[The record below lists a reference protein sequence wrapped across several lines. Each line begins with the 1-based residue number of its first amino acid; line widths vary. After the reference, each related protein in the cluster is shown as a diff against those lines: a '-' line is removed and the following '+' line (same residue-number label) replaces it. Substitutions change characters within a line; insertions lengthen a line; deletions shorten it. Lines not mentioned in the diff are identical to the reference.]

1 MRSLADSI
9 GDRHYLLQNR
19 MEAPPARLAR
29 PLVWLGPLALLV
41 GLATPELW
49 ATQPFGRAGELLV
62 LGLLVAGLSWLP
74 ARLWRGAQASWALAL
89 WGVLLCVFA
98 GPLPVLATA
107 LLALAAI
114 AAGSLLLPRGPVGLQ
129 AVLGL
134 LLIAGTLGWLL
145 TLPIHNGW
153 GYLLACVALLAIRR
167 TQVTGTLR
175 EAASHWQSA
184 VAATPRLA
192 TFCVIVMGLAAASCW
207 LPTLQY
213 DDLAYHLRLPWQLQ
227 QQGFYS
233 PAPEH
238 QVWAFAPWAS
248 DVVQA
253 VTQLIA
259 HQEARGP
266 VNALWLLLLASGLWQ
281 LAARLD
287 APVAG
292 RWLAAAVALSQP
304 LTTALAGGMQTELPI
319 AAALA
324 WLFALVAGPRDGS
337 FRFWLAMAV
346 LCGGLAAIKTS
357 AAVMAMVPLL
367 WALIRHPWPSL
378 PRIGAVFLLGLAVAG
393 ASYAHGQALAGN
405 PVLPLLNGWF
415 QSPYYAPTNFF
426 DDRWHSGFSPSL
438 LWQMSFHTDRFL
450 EASAGGGSFVLVA
463 LLGPWLLA
471 LFNRGTR
478 AAAIAATLVL
488 LLPLLPLQYLRYA
501 YPGLAVLA
509 AVLVTAMCRVNLR
522 HATWI
527 AIGLCVLQLC
537 FQGNADWTLRYGA
550 IKQTLKVAGRDAPL
564 FERFAPERNLA
575 HAIRDTGGPRGNV
588 LVLDPTKSFFA
599 EFGTQGRTI
608 TWYSLPLSQAAAAAA
623 QDDSGQAWRALMQDE
638 GISDVILR
646 SDTVT
651 PAQRA
656 ALQLAGATHRGT
668 VRQAEW
674 WSLPAENTP

>member
-1 MRSLADSI
+1 M
-9 GDRHYLLQNR
+9 
-19 MEAPPARLAR
+19 
-29 PLVWLGPLALLV
+29 
-41 GLATPELW
+41 
-49 ATQPFGRAGELLV
+49 

-98 GPLPVLATA
+98 GPLPVFATA

-114 AAGSLLLPRGPVGLQ
+114 AAGSLLLPRGPIGLQ

-167 TQVTGTLR
+167 TQVTGTLH

-233 PAPEH
+233 PAPEQ

-337 FRFWLAMAV
+337 FRFWLALAV

-357 AAVMAMVPLL
+357 AAVMAVVPLL

-393 ASYAHGQALAGN
+393 ASYAHGQVLAGN

-426 DDRWHSGFSPSL
+426 DDRWHSGFSPLL

-450 EASAGGGSFVLVA
+450 EAFAGGGSFVLVA

-478 AAAIAATLVL
+478 AAAIAASLVL
-488 LLPLLPLQYLRYA
+488 LLPLLPLQYMRYA

-537 FQGNADWTLRYGA
+537 FQASAHWTLRYGA
-550 IKQTLKVAGRDAPL
+550 VKETVKAAGRDAPL
-564 FERFAPERNLA
+564 LEHYAPERILA
-575 HAIRDTGGPRGNV
+575 KAMRDGGGPQGNV
-588 LVLDPTKSFFA
+588 LLLDPAQAFYA
-599 EFGTQGRTI
+599 EFGSRGRTLS
-608 TWYSLPLSQAAAAAA
+608 WYSPPLSQAAIGAAGDA
-623 QDDSGQAWRALMQDE
+623 SGQAWLAVLRNE
-638 GISDVILR
+638 GVSDVILH
-646 SDTVT
+646 SETVT

-656 ALQLAGATHRGT
+656 ALELAHATHRDT
-668 VRQAEW
+668 VRQVEW
-674 WSLPAENTP
+674 WSIPAENTP

>member
-1 MRSLADSI
+1 
-9 GDRHYLLQNR
+9 
-19 MEAPPARLAR
+19 MEAPPAPLAR
-29 PLVWLGPLALLV
+29 PLVW
-41 GLATPELW
+41 
-49 ATQPFGRAGELLV
+49 

-74 ARLWRGAQASWALAL
+74 ARLWRGAQASLALAL
-89 WGVLLCVFA
+89 WGVLLCVLA
-98 GPLPVLATA
+98 GPLPVLATT

-114 AAGSLLLPRGPVGLQ
+114 AAGSLLLPRGPVGLH

-134 LLIAGTLGWLL
+134 LLIAGILGWLL

-192 TFCVIVMGLAAASCW
+192 TFCVIVMGLAAARCW

-233 PAPEH
+233 PAPEQ

-253 VTQLIA
+253 VAQLIA

-266 VNALWLLLLASGLWQ
+266 VNAFWLLLLASGLWQ
-281 LAARLD
+281 LAARLG
-287 APVAG
+287 ASNAA

-304 LTTALAGGMQTELPI
+304 LTAALAGGMQTELPI

-337 FRFWLAMAV
+337 FRFWLAVAV

-357 AAVMAMVPLL
+357 AVPMAVVPLV
-367 WALIRHPWPSL
+367 WALFRHPWPSA
-378 PRIGAVFLLGLAVAG
+378 PRILAVAVLGLLVGG
-393 ASYAHGQALAGN
+393 ASYVHGQVLAGN
-405 PVLPLLNGWF
+405 PVLPLFNGWF
-415 QSPYYAPTNFF
+415 QSPYFAPTNFF
-426 DDRWHSGFSPSL
+426 DERWHSGFSPL
-438 LWQMSFHTDRFL
+438 LAWQMSFHTDRYV
-450 EASAGGGSFVLVA
+450 EAYAGGSSFVLVA

-488 LLPLLPLQYLRYA
+488 VLLLPLLPLQYMRYA

-509 AVLVTAMCRVNLR
+509 TVLVTAMCRMNLR

-588 LVLDPTKSFFA
+588 LVLDPIKSFFA

-623 QDDSGQAWRALMQDE
+623 QGDSGQAWRALMQDE

-656 ALQLAGATHRGT
+656 ALQLAGATHRRT
-668 VRQAEW
+668 VPQAEW